1 MRCIDMNSIKFNT
14 KRVCNVLISFCLL
27 FLLGGNALAAEI
39 GLNDFVVRR
48 GKELA
53 RWLDENLEEESSS
66 LPLGL
71 QGNALKSSE

>member
-1 MRCIDMNSIKFNT
+1 
-14 KRVCNVLISFCLL
+14 
-27 FLLGGNALAAEI
+27 LLGGNALAAEI

-53 RWLDENLEEESSS
+53 RWLDENLKEESSS

-71 QGNALKSSE
+71 QGNALKSSEEMQIEAL